1 MMLPDIH
8 SCIGAIWVF
17 VGLVWLAAALNVKR
31 TVSTQPASSRITQA
45 IIVCFGALLV
55 FSRAF
60 DFSYLNARLLPPVPT
75 LAYAG
80 LALTVAGV
88 GLALWARFFIGRN
101 WSSDVTIK
109 QDHQLIRTGPYRM
122 VRHPIYSG
130 LLLGLLG
137 TAIATNE
144 VRPYVGVLAAA
155 IGLQF
160 KAAVEER
167 LMTQKFGNDYLQY
180 RQQTKALIP
189 FVL

>member
-1 MMLPDIH
+1 MLPDIH
-8 SCIGAIWVF
+8 SCIGAIWGV
-17 VGLVWLAAALNVKR
+17 VGLVWLTAALNVKR
-31 TVSTQPASSRITQA
+31 TVSTQPASSRIIQA
-45 IIVCFGALLV
+45 IIVCLGFVLV

-60 DFSYLNARLLPPVPT
+60 DFSYLNARLLPPIPA

-80 LALTVAGV
+80 LTATVAGA

-144 VRPYVGVLAAA
+144 VRAYIGVLVAA

-167 LMTQKFGNDYLQY
+167 LMTQQFGKDYMQY
-180 RQQTKALIP
+180 RQQTKAIIP
-189 FVL
+189 FVF